1 MTLPVL
7 DDIVI
12 SPLFYFISVW
22 ETPPRWCTNKITTTK
37 CLRCNCTVW
46 DWCSTS
52 VRPVIGGSMSHNFT
66 LITRWIFT
74 CLSGWYCRKKLFAQ
88 RYEFIRP
95 NSSMRRMAPSN
106 RSRTEISHQLII
118 PSWSKETS
126 CDGVDVEQDVGID
139 MDFVL
144 GTIRKLYWENSVS
157 PKTGLHR
164 GKCCSGHMLFMRWH
178 MHQRRTPTS
187 YCAPK

>member
-74 CLSGWYCRKKLFAQ
+74 CLSGWYCRKKAVRTALWVYQTQQLDEKNGAIQSVEDRDQPPIDHPIMVKRDFMWWCWCWAGCRD
-88 RYEFIRP
+88 RYGFCIG
-95 NSSMRRMAPSN
+95 ND
-106 RSRTEISHQLII
+106 TE
-118 PSWSKETS
+118 
-126 CDGVDVEQDVGID
+126 V
-139 MDFVL
+139 VL
-144 GTIRKLYWENSVS
+144 GKFRVAQDWIT
-157 PKTGLHR
+157 
-164 GKCCSGHMLFMRWH
+164 
-178 MHQRRTPTS
+178 
-187 YCAPK
+187 